1 MGNGAER
8 GVQVVR
14 SALHGVGGPLAGVRI
29 LDLTH
34 VVLGPLATQILAD
47 MGADVVKVEPPEGA
61 INRQTGPGRNPGMGA
76 LYLNINRNKRSI
88 ALDLKHP
95 GATDILRR
103 MVARADVLVHNM
115 RDRAA
120 RSLGLDADSL
130 RKVNPR
136 LVHCSASGFGSAGP
150 YADRPAFDDIIQGAC
165 GLAAAEGRADGTRR
179 FSPAL
184 VADKTTGLTLAY
196 AILAALFARERSG
209 EGQTVEVPMLETMVH
224 FTMVDQMAG
233 LTFDPPV
240 GPGGH
245 ARSVQRRIYSTR
257 DGHVAALPYTDRHW
271 RAFFEATGQPELAD
285 DPRCADAA
293 TRLRHMDWLLGLVAQ
308 ALAGMTTAEA
318 LERLGA
324 LDIPC
329 TRVNSL
335 EEVLDDPHIAAVGL
349 VGRVDHPSEG
359 AIRAVRSPVVFNGTC
374 SPLGRPA
381 PRLGEHGEEILRELG
396 LTASEI
402 EAAFTSGAVR
412 RPA

>member
-1 MGNGAER
+1 
-8 GVQVVR
+8 VR
-14 SALHGVGGPLAGVRI
+14 TPVHGVRGPLAGVKI

-34 VVLGPLATQILAD
+34 VVLGPLATQILGD
-47 MGADVVKVEPPEGA
+47 MGADVMKVESPEGD

-88 ALDLKHP
+88 ALDLKRP
-95 GATDILRR
+95 GAADILRR
-103 MVARADVLVHNM
+103 MVAGADVLVHNM

-130 RKVNPR
+130 RAVNPR
-136 LVHCSASGFGSAGP
+136 LVHCSASGFGNAGP
-150 YADRPAFDDIIQGAC
+150 YADRPAFDEIIQGAC
-165 GLAAAEGRADGTRR
+165 GLAAAEGRTDGGRR

-196 AILAALFARERSG
+196 AVLAGLFARERSG
-209 EGQTVEVPMLETMVH
+209 EGQVVEVPMLETMVH

-245 ARSVQRRIYSTR
+245 ARSAQRRIFGTR

-271 RAFFEATGQPELAD
+271 RAFFEATGRPELAG

-293 TRLRHMDWLLGLVAQ
+293 TRLRHMDWLLGLVAE

-318 LERLGA
+318 LGRLGS

-335 EEVLDDPHIAAVGL
+335 EEALDDPHVTAVGL

-359 AIRAVRSPVVFNGTC
+359 TIRAVRSPVVFNGAA

-381 PRLGEHGEEILRELG
+381 PRLGEHGEEILREHG
-396 LTASEI
+396 LTDSEI
-402 EAAFTSGAVR
+402 GAAYASGALH